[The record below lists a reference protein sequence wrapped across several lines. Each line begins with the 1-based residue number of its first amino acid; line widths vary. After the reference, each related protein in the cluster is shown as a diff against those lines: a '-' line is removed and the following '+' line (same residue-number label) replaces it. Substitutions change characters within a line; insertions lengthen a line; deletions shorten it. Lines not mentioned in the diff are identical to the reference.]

1 MEMNMHM
8 SWKDIAHATL
18 NGAESDEMTFPQ
30 SVQMLMQ
37 AGFDGYAVDY
47 RRSTRTYYMLDGQTL
62 ELEMPRTEAPVAER
76 FDADMVKTAIREAQQ
91 LVPGYTYRG
100 FCEKVVK
107 AGCAG
112 YMVSL
117 LGKRVL
123 YFGRTGETHTEYFP
137 GMRPADQ
144 P

>member
-1 MEMNMHM
+1 MHM
-8 SWKDIAHATL
+8 NWKEIARATL
-18 NGAESDEMTFPQ
+18 NGAESDEIAFAQ
-30 SVQMLMQ
+30 SVKMLME
-37 AGFDGYAVDY
+37 AGFEGYAVDY
-47 RRSTRTYYMLDGQTL
+47 RHSTRTYYLPDGQTL
-62 ELEMPRTEAPVAER
+62 ELEMPRNNAPVAEH
-76 FDADMVKTAIREAQQ
+76 FDGDVVRAAIREAQQ
-91 LVPGYTYRG
+91 LAPGYTYRG

-123 YFGRTGETHTEYFP
+123 YYGRTGETHTEHFP
-137 GMRPADQ
+137 GTQSAAQ

>member
-1 MEMNMHM
+1 MNMPIN
-8 SWKDIAHATL
+8 WKDIARAAQ

-30 SVQMLMQ
+30 SVKMLME

-47 RRSTRTYYMLDGQTL
+47 RHSTHTCYMPDGRTL
-62 ELEMPRTEAPVAER
+62 ELEMPRTKAPVAER
-76 FDADMVKTAIREAQQ
+76 FDADLVRAAIQEAQQ
-91 LVPGYTYRG
+91 MIPGYTYRG

-137 GMRPADQ
+137 GTRPANQ